1 MQIVNLHF
9 GICTIR
15 DAAMSSSSRGNILTT
30 VLIVGSMATT
40 TTCLHAETPL
50 DPDEVIGA
58 PVALEI
64 MPESIDL
71 SEPRASQQLLVTG
84 RYSDG
89 SRRDLTRVCEL
100 QPAHTNLLQIT
111 PRGSVSARSDGETHL
126 DIRAADLQARVP
138 VTIQNSQQQ
147 QPISFRREFMPVLS
161 AAGCADIRCHGAPS
175 GKDGFRLSLWGH
187 DPNLDFEQLTRNAS
201 GRRTN
206 SLDPSSSLIL
216 NKALGRV
223 PHVGGRRF
231 DSESLFS
238 KLFHGWQ
245 AEGLHDDPQPVRVQ
259 SLLVLP
265 STRVLLAP
273 ARWQQLAVRA
283 TFDDGHSADVTG
295 LTTFSS
301 TDLAI
306 ADVDRTGLVEFDRQG
321 EVVILCRFCG
331 KMESVRLMHISAP
344 SADFRWPDT
353 PENNFVDTHVFT
365 KLKMLNV
372 APSDLCT
379 DEVFVRRV
387 YLDLCGILPTVVET
401 QSFIAAT
408 EPDKRDR
415 LNEQLM
421 QRSEYA
427 DYWTKKWMDV
437 LRVSRDSIQLAGARA
452 YHEWLRSRI
461 EADAPF
467 DQIARDLLTSV
478 GESYKD
484 PAVNFYCVPPQ
495 PEKVTDPLFL
505 QKDLAEAT
513 AQLFLGIRLQC
524 AQCHNHPYERW
535 TQNDYLALAS
545 FFTQVKRTRL
555 GKAGRKGRPD
565 RRQMAIGLDFES
577 AEITGESTGQPVA
590 PGFPGEPPSEFDAK
604 QDRRPVL
611 ATWLTRKENPF
622 FAKAVVNRIWFHLH
636 GRGIVE
642 PVDDFRDSNPSAND
656 PLLAALADNFV
667 ASGYRLKPLIR
678 TIINSRTW
686 QLSSQ
691 PNASN
696 RNDTRYFSHMLA
708 RPLPAEVLLD
718 AVSSVT
724 GIPEMF
730 EITEDYIEGIPAGTV
745 KLPAGTRAVQ
755 LPVNDVAT
763 LINTEGKYVRYELH
777 PFLRVMG
784 QPNRTET
791 CECAREPNFGRKQAL
806 ELFVGQM
813 ITDRLA
819 RADNR
824 LGQMLADKK
833 SDAEILSELYAC
845 ALSREPSST
854 AAERFLAHVAN
865 SSDRRQAW
873 EDILWT
879 VLNSQEFIY
888 QH

>member
-1 MQIVNLHF
+1 MNRTSRHEILALMIVA
-9 GICTIR
+9 C
-15 DAAMSSSSRGNILTT
+15 S
-30 VLIVGSMATT
+30 VATT
-40 TTCLHAETPL
+40 ADRLHAETPT
-50 DPDEVIGA
+50 PREVIGE

-64 MPESIDL
+64 EPETIDL
-71 SEPRASQQLLVTG
+71 AGPRASQQLLVTG

-89 SRRDLTRVCEL
+89 SRRDLTRVCVL
-100 QPAHTNLLQIT
+100 QAADSSLLHIT
-111 PRGSVSARSDGETHL
+111 AQGAVSGRSDGKTHL
-126 DIRAADLQARVP
+126 DIRAAGLEVRVP
-138 VTIQNSQQQ
+138 VTIQDSQRQ

-187 DPNLDFEQLTRNAS
+187 NPDLDYEQLTRNAS

-206 SLDPSSSLIL
+206 SLDPNNSLIL

-231 DSESLFS
+231 NPDSPFFN
-238 KLFHGWQ
+238 LFHGWQ
-245 AEGLHDDPQPVRVQ
+245 AEGLHDDPQPVRVT
-259 SLLVLP
+259 SLTVLP

-273 ARWQQLAVRA
+273 AHSQQLSVRA
-283 TFDDGHSADVTG
+283 TFEDGHSADVTG

-306 ADVDRTGLVEFDRQG
+306 ADVDRTGLVEFNRQG
-321 EVVILCRFCG
+321 EVAILCRFCG
-331 KMESVRLMHISAP
+331 KMESVRLMHIAATLS
-344 SADFRWPDT
+344 DFRWPSP
-353 PENNFVDTHVFT
+353 PENNYVDTHVFA

-372 APSDLCT
+372 TPSDLCT
-379 DEVFVRRV
+379 DEQFVRRV
-387 YLDLCGILPTVVET
+387 YLDVCGVLPSVVET
-401 QSFIAAT
+401 QSFMAAT
-408 EPDKRDR
+408 EPDKRNR
-415 LNEQLM
+415 LIEQLL
-421 QRSEYA
+421 QRPEYA

-461 EADAPF
+461 EADASF
-467 DQIARDLLTSV
+467 DQIARELLTSA

-484 PAVNFYCVPPQ
+484 PAVNFYCVPRQ

-535 TQNDYLALAS
+535 TQNDYLALAA

-565 RRQMAIGLDFES
+565 RRQMAIALDFGL
-577 AEITGESTGQPVA
+577 AEITEASNGQPVA
-590 PGFPGEPPSEFDAK
+590 PGFPGEPPSEIDAK

-611 ATWLTRKENPF
+611 AAWLTHEDNPF
-622 FAKAVVNRIWFHLH
+622 FAKTVVNRIWFHLH

-656 PLLAALADNFV
+656 PLLDALAENFV
-667 ASGYRLKPLIR
+667 ANGYRLKPLIR

-686 QLSSQ
+686 QLSSR
-691 PNASN
+691 PNESN
-696 RNDTRYFSHMLA
+696 RSDTRYFSHMLA

-724 GIPEMF
+724 GIPESF

-806 ELFVGQM
+806 ELFVGHM
-813 ITDRLA
+813 ITDRLT
-819 RADNR
+819 RTDNR
-824 LGQMLADKK
+824 LGQMLRDSKTD
-833 SDAEILSELYAC
+833 SEILDELYSC
-845 ALSREPSST
+845 ALSRAPSPS
-854 AAERFLAHVAN
+854 AAEKFLAHVSN
-865 SSDRRQAW
+865 SGDRRQAW

>member
-1 MQIVNLHF
+1 MTETLMTERWQRGLLLACWFLMTASAVNAEAPP
-9 GICTIR
+9 G
-15 DAAMSSSSRGNILTT
+15 SEEVSR
-30 VLIVGSMATT
+30 IVGQ
-40 TTCLHAETPL
+40 
-50 DPDEVIGA
+50 

-64 MPESIDL
+64 VPDRIDL
-71 SEPRASQQLLVTG
+71 SEPRASQQILVTG

-89 SRRDLTRVCEL
+89 TRRDLTRVCEL
-100 QPAHTNLLQIT
+100 QAAHPNLLHVT
-111 PRGSVSARSDGETHL
+111 PQGLVSSRSDGETHL
-126 DIRAADLQARVP
+126 DIRAAGLQVRVP
-138 VTIQNSQQQ
+138 VSIRNSKRQ

-187 DPNLDFEQLTRNAS
+187 DPDLDFEQLTRNAS
-201 GRRTN
+201 ARRTN
-206 SLDPSSSLIL
+206 SLDPNNSLIL

-231 DSESLFS
+231 DPESRFS
-238 KLFHGWQ
+238 KLFHDWQ
-245 AEGLHDDPQPVRVQ
+245 AEGLHDDPKPVRVQ
-259 SLLVLP
+259 SLTVLP
-265 STRVLLAP
+265 TTRVLRAP

-283 TFDDGHSADVTG
+283 VFDDGHSADVTH

-306 ADVDRTGLVEFDRQG
+306 AAVDRTGLVEFNRQG
-321 EVVILCRFCG
+321 EVAILCRFCG
-331 KMESVRLMHISAP
+331 KMESVRLMHITVP
-344 SADFRWPDT
+344 SSDFRWPD
-353 PENNFVDTHVFT
+353 PAENNFVDTHVFS
-365 KLKMLNV
+365 KLKMLNM
-372 APSDLCT
+372 APSELCT
-379 DEVFVRRV
+379 DQVFVRRV
-387 YLDLCGILPTVVET
+387 YLDVCGILPTVVET

-408 EPDKRDR
+408 APDKRDR
-415 LNEQLM
+415 LIEQLL
-421 QRSEYA
+421 QRPEYA

-452 YHEWLRSRI
+452 YHKWLRSRI
-461 EADAPF
+461 EADASF
-467 DQIARDLLTSV
+467 DQIARDLLTSA

-535 TQNDYLALAS
+535 TQNDYLALAA

-565 RRQMAIGLDFES
+565 RRQMAIALDFGS
-577 AEITGESTGQPVA
+577 AEITDATNGQTVA
-590 PGFPGEPPSEFDAK
+590 PGFPGEPPIDFDPK
-604 QDRRPVL
+604 LDRRPLL
-611 ATWLTRKENPF
+611 AAWLTHKDNAY

-656 PLLAALADNFV
+656 PLLDALAEDFV
-667 ASGYRLKPLIR
+667 ANGYRLKPLIR
-678 TIINSRTW
+678 TIINSRAW
-686 QLSSQ
+686 QLSSR

-806 ELFVGQM
+806 EMFVGRM
-813 ITDRLA
+813 ITDRLT
-819 RADNR
+819 RTDNR
-824 LGQMLADKK
+824 LGQMLQDNKT
-833 SDAEILSELYAC
+833 DAAILRELYAC
-845 ALSREPSST
+845 ALSREPSPS
-854 AAERFLAHVAN
+854 AAEGFLAHVAN
-865 SSDRRQAW
+865 SGDRRQAW

>member
-1 MQIVNLHF
+1 MLLVV
-9 GICTIR
+9 C
-15 DAAMSSSSRGNILTT
+15 S
-30 VLIVGSMATT
+30 VATT
-40 TTCLHAETPL
+40 ATRLHAETPL
-50 DPDEVIGA
+50 NPEEIIGA

-64 MPESIDL
+64 VPETIDL

-89 SRRDLTRVCEL
+89 SRRDLTRVCEIQVANGNVL
-100 QPAHTNLLQIT
+100 HIT
-111 PRGSVSARSDGETHL
+111 PEGSVSGHSDGETHL
-126 DIRAADLQARVP
+126 DIRAAGLHTRVP
-138 VTIQNSQQQ
+138 VTIQNSQRQ

-187 DPNLDFEQLTRNAS
+187 NPDLDFEQLTRNAS

-206 SLDPSSSLIL
+206 SLDPKNSLIL

-231 DSESLFS
+231 TQDSSFS
-238 KLFHGWQ
+238 KLFHNWQ

-259 SLLVLP
+259 SLSVLP
-265 STRVLLAP
+265 TSRVLLAP
-273 ARWQQLAVRA
+273 AQWQQLAVRA
-283 TFDDGHSADVTG
+283 VFDDGHSVDVTH

-306 ADVDRTGLVEFDRQG
+306 ADVDRTGLVEFKRQG
-321 EVVILCRFCG
+321 EVAILCRFCG
-331 KMESVRLMHISAP
+331 KMESVRLMHISVPP
-344 SADFRWPDT
+344 SNFRWPEP
-353 PENNFVDTHVFT
+353 PENNYVDTHVFT
-365 KLKMLNV
+365 KLKMLNMV
-372 APSDLCT
+372 PSELCT

-387 YLDLCGILPTVVET
+387 YLDVCGILPTVVET
-401 QSFIAAT
+401 QSFITAS

-415 LNEQLM
+415 LIEQLL
-421 QRSEYA
+421 QRPEYA

-452 YHEWLRSRI
+452 YHEWLRGRI
-461 EADAPF
+461 QADAPF
-467 DQIARDLLTSV
+467 DQIARDLLTSA

-535 TQNDYLALAS
+535 TQNDYLALAA

-565 RRQMAIGLDFES
+565 RRQMAIALDFGS
-577 AEITGESTGQPVA
+577 AEITEASNGQPVA
-590 PGFPGEPPSEFDAK
+590 PGFPGEQPSEFDPK
-604 QDRRPVL
+604 QDRRPLL
-611 ATWLTRKENPF
+611 AAWLTDENNPF

-636 GRGIVE
+636 GRGVVE

-656 PLLAALADNFV
+656 PLLAALADDFV
-667 ASGYRLKPLIR
+667 ASGYRLKRLIR
-678 TIINSRTW
+678 TIVNSRTW
-686 QLSSQ
+686 QLSSR
-691 PNASN
+691 PNESN
-696 RNDTRYFSHMLA
+696 RNNTRYFSHMLA

-806 ELFVGQM
+806 ELFVGRM
-813 ITDRLA
+813 ITDRLT
-819 RADNR
+819 RTDNR
-824 LGQMLADKK
+824 LGQMLRDNKT
-833 SDAEILSELYAC
+833 DVEILGELYSC
-845 ALSREPSST
+845 ALSRTPSPS
-854 AAERFLAHVAN
+854 ASEAFLAHVAN
-865 SSDRRQAW
+865 SGDRRQAW